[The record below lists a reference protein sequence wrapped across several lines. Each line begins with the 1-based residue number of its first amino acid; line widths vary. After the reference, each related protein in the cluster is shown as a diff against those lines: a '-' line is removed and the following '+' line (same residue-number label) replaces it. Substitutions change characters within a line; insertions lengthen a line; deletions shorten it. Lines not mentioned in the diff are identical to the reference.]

1 MRLVAALLL
10 CLALAPSA
18 QAKALKIAIIG
29 FQMSS
34 ETHARAANSADA
46 AAKAKGWTTTLL
58 NSRGS
63 IPESAAQIESLVQAH
78 PDAIVLCMTKP
89 TELDGPLAAAKA
101 AGIPIVTIASGSSPH
116 TLFDIQANEYQVG
129 SDASLYLLG
138 LMNYR
143 GTILAERFEGNLATR
158 IRGRELDAVL
168 AENPAVKLG
177 ATHSMA
183 RTGAWQ
189 EDVRAGMTALLQREQ
204 GRFQGVWASFDG
216 QAFVIDDLLQQAGMK
231 KGQVP
236 LVSADGG
243 QESFNRIRDPNSLLV
258 ATVAVPFELMGT
270 KAIDAIDR
278 IVAGGAA
285 KESVVQGPY
294 MLLPSVLVDA
304 HNVPAAGAWPW

>member
-1 MRLVAALLL
+1 MRGIAVLLM
-10 CLALAPSA
+10 LALTCGGAEA
-18 QAKALKIAIIG
+18 RALKIAIVG

-46 AAKAKGWTTTLL
+46 AARAKGWTTTLL

-63 IPESAAQIESLVQAH
+63 IPESAAQIETLIQAH
-78 PDAIVLCMTKP
+78 PDAIILCMSKP
-89 TELDGPLAAAKA
+89 TELDAQFAAAQA
-101 AGIPIVTIASGSSPH
+101 AGIPVVTIASGSSPH

-143 GTILAERFEGNLATR
+143 GVILAERFEGNLATR
-158 IRGRELDAVL
+158 IRGRELDTVL

-177 ATHSMA
+177 AAHSMA

-189 EDVRAGMTALLQREQ
+189 EDVRAGMTALLARER
-204 GRFQGVWASFDG
+204 GKFQGIWASFDG

-231 KGQVP
+231 KGEIP

-243 QESFNRIRDPNSLLV
+243 QESFRRIRDPGSMLV

-270 KAIDAIDR
+270 KAVDAIDR
-278 IVAGGAA
+278 IVSGGAA